1 MASIVASEIA
11 PPEFTIRISRPSG
24 PLAATAV
31 QEGIS
36 LHSSRSDTE
45 QVYLHWLLIHPQAP
59 EESLL
64 QLCEQGLFL
73 DDLGH
78 RKGPRSLLEMLAF
91 RYHYPEAVLT
101 LGKQIY
107 LSTVESASVLH
118 DFLHRQL
125 DQGWLFDSLAR
136 ETASSP
142 EKEQVF
148 LGAAQQTPVWEAV
161 RDAHAQRQE
170 ELRAQSAVDAADIER
185 LYHLRQPGVL
195 RALARNPHTPE
206 SILTEL
212 CAAKGVKYAREIRNA
227 AAETLLQHSRRSRG

>member
-1 MASIVASEIA
+1 MASIIANEIA
-11 PPEFTIRISRPSG
+11 LPEFTIRISRPRG

-36 LHSSRSDTE
+36 LHASRSDTE
-45 QVYLHWLLIHPQAP
+45 QVYLHWLLTHPQAP
-59 EESLL
+59 EEALL
-64 QLCEQGLFL
+64 RLCEQGLYL

-78 RKGPRSLLEMLAF
+78 RQGPRSLLEMLAA

-107 LSTVESASVLH
+107 VSAVESAATLH
-118 DFLHRQL
+118 DFLRQQL
-125 DQGWLFDSLAR
+125 DQSWLFESLAR

-148 LGAAQQTPVWEAV
+148 LQIAEELPVWEAV
-161 RDAHAQRQE
+161 RDVHARHQE
-170 ELRAQSAVDAADIER
+170 ELQAASAVDVADIER
-185 LYHLRQPGVL
+185 LYQLRQPSVL

-206 SILTEL
+206 SILKEL
-212 CAAKGVKYAREIRNA
+212 CKTKDLKYAREIRNA
-227 AAETLLQHSRRSRG
+227 AAETLSQHSRRSRG

>member
-1 MASIVASEIA
+1 MASVIASEIA
-11 PPEFTIRISRPSG
+11 PPEYTIRISRPRG
-24 PLAATAV
+24 PLAATAI
-31 QEGIS
+31 QEGIN
-36 LHSSRSDTE
+36 LHASRLDSE
-45 QVYLHWLLIHPQAP
+45 QVYLHWLLTHPQVP
-59 EESLL
+59 EEALL
-64 QLCEQGLFL
+64 RLCEQGLYL

-107 LSTVESASVLH
+107 GNAAESASVLH
-118 DFLHRQL
+118 DFLRKQL
-125 DQGWLFDSLAR
+125 DVGWLFESLAR

-148 LGAAQQTPVWEAV
+148 LDVARQLPAWETV
-161 RDAHAQRQE
+161 RDVHALRQE
-170 ELRAQSAVDAADIER
+170 ELRATSAVDPADIER
-185 LYHLRQPGVL
+185 LYHLRRPGVL

-212 CAAKGVKYAREIRNA
+212 CATKDVKYARDIRKA
-227 AAETLLQHSRRSRG
+227 AAATLSQRSRGLPS

>member
-1 MASIVASEIA
+1 MASIVTSDNV
-11 PPEFTIRISRPSG
+11 PVEFTIRIPKSRES
-24 PLAATAV
+24 LASAAI
-31 QEGIS
+31 QEAIS
-36 LHSSRSDTE
+36 RHTSQLDSE
-45 QVYLHWLLIHPQAP
+45 QVHLHWLLTHPQAP
-59 EESLL
+59 EDALL
-64 QLCEQGLFL
+64 RLCEQGLYL

-78 RKGPRSLLEMLAF
+78 RKGPRSLLEMLAS

-107 LSTVESASVLH
+107 LSTAESASVLH

-125 DQGWLFDSLAR
+125 DQGWLFESLAR

-142 EKEQVF
+142 EKEQIF
-148 LGAAQQTPVWEAV
+148 LRVALQTPVWEAV
-161 RDAHAQRQE
+161 RDVHAQRQE
-170 ELRAQSAVDAADIER
+170 ELRAASAVDAADIER
-185 LYHLRQPGVL
+185 LYHLRQPSVL